1 MYTYRMNSSPSASFT
16 FREKHLL
23 LLFSEYEDQ
32 KLPLDYFVSQYFR
45 KVKALGS
52 KDRAVIAETIYAL
65 IRWKGLYDY
74 LLEGDPTWQDRL
86 ELYRAH
92 KPESFLK
99 DEGIPLHVRVS
110 FPQDLFQQIVNSWG
124 EEDAAK
130 IALACNA
137 PAPTAV
143 RVNTQKISREEL
155 LKKFQEQNF
164 SVSLSQES
172 PVGIIFHKK
181 INFFC
186 LPEFQNGFFEIQDE
200 ASQQVALLAKAKPGD
215 RVLDFCAGAGGK
227 TLAFAESLKGTG
239 QIYLH
244 DIRLHALHEARK
256 RLRRA
261 GIQNSQIIHESE
273 KEKLKKLKKQMDVVF
288 VDAPCSGTGTLRRNP
303 DMKWKFSEEMVLRLV
318 SQQRVIFEQALS
330 YMKPEGKII
339 FATCSILKNENQ
351 NQVEHFLKTYDL
363 ELEGDVFQSIPR
375 FGGKDGFFAATFR
388 RRSTPA
394 AAPK

>member
-1 MYTYRMNSSPSASFT
+1 MNSASFT

-23 LLFSEYEDQ
+23 QLFSEYEDQ

-52 KDRAVIAETIYAL
+52 KDRAVISETIYAL

-74 LLEGDPTWQDRL
+74 LLEGEPTWQDRL
-86 ELYRAH
+86 QVFHER

-99 DEGIPLHVRVS
+99 DDSIPLHVRVS
-110 FPQDLFQQIVNSWG
+110 FPLDLFQQIAASYG
-124 EEDAAK
+124 EDEAVK
-130 IALACNA
+130 ICLACNS
-137 PAPTAV
+137 PAPTAI

-155 LKKFQEQNF
+155 LKKFQEQGF
-164 SVSLSQES
+164 SVSLSQAS

-200 ASQQVALLAKAKPGD
+200 ASQQVALLANAKPGD

-273 KEKLKKLKKQMDVVF
+273 KDKLKKLKKQMDVVF

-303 DMKWKFSEEMVLRLV
+303 DMKWKFSDAMVLRLV

-330 YMKPEGKII
+330 YMRPEGRIV

-363 ELEGDVFQSIPR
+363 ELEGEMFQSVPK
-375 FGGKDGFFAATFR
+375 FGSKDGFFAAVFR
-388 RRSTPA
+388 RR
-394 AAPK
+394 